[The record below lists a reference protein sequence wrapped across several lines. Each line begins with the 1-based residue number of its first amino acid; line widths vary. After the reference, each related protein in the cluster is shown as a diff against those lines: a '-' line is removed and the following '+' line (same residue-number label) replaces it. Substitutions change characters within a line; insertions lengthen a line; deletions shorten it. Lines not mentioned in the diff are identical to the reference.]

1 MVPVHFKLYQM
12 MVRSCEELGYEIQL
26 VFLTDKT
33 FRYKNILERVN
44 SFIHK
49 NIFCDKGY
57 KKRLIF
63 NTTNRELQENLM
75 NLENEA
81 DFALVIRPD
90 LLSHDSIKF
99 LKSRT
104 KNMVAYQWDGLNRF
118 PEVFSRIPFFDK
130 FFVFDQSDCLNY
142 KKEFDNLF
150 YINNFYFSYPAQINT
165 KQKGKGLIFIGSY
178 LENRMPAILNLMHI
192 LREQKITNDIY
203 LHCTD
208 KKILESYKD
217 SGIIFMESTLSYQEL
232 LEKESDYE
240 VILDFDNSQIHKGVS
255 FRTFESLYLR
265 KKLIT
270 NNPLVKE
277 FEFYNSS
284 NFFIWDEQNINKI
297 GDFIRLPFEDINDE
311 VIKRYSFVSWI
322 NRVFG

>member
-1 MVPVHFKLYQM
+1 M

-26 VFLTDKT
+26 VFLTDNI
-33 FRYKNILERVN
+33 FRYKNIRERVK

-49 NIFCDKGY
+49 NIFYDKGY

-63 NTTNRELQENLM
+63 NTANRELQQSLS

-104 KNMVAYQWDGLNRF
+104 KKMVAYQWDGLNRF
-118 PEVFSRIPFFDK
+118 PEVFTRISFFDK
-130 FFVFDQSDCLNY
+130 FFVFDQSDCSKY

-150 YINNFYFSYPAQINT
+150 YINNFYFPYPTQINRD
-165 KQKGKGLIFIGSY
+165 QKGEGLIFIGSY
-178 LENRMPAILNLMHI
+178 LENRMSAILDLMQV
-192 LREQKITNDIY
+192 LREQKIKNDIY

-208 KKILESYKD
+208 KKIQESYKN

-232 LEKESDYE
+232 LEKENDYQ
-240 VILDFDNSQIHKGVS
+240 VILDFDNSEIHRGVS

-270 NNPLVKE
+270 NNPLIKE

-284 NFFIWDEQNINKI
+284 NFFIWNEQNIDQI
-297 GDFIRLPFEDINDE
+297 GDFIRLPWEDINEE
-311 VIKRYSFVSWI
+311 VIRRYSFVSWI
-322 NRVFG
+322 KIVFG